1 LPTPDPTPVKQSSIS
16 YMYHERIKHSYASV
30 RIGGRGLDW
39 SRKPYP
45 FKYYETGEKL
55 ELPTGFAGPKADA
68 LASLSCRGEARGV
81 GRIDLNDLASLL
93 FFTGGISRIKRYGG
107 YMVTFRVTPAT
118 GALHSTEIYLS
129 IRGVDGLASGLYHFD
144 PAEFTLTALRKG
156 VFHGVVADAL
166 ADHAA
171 SRASLILLLTAVGWR
186 NAWKYGERSYRH
198 WFWDGGAVVANAVSV
213 AAAMGLG
220 YQVYAGFIDEKVSKL
235 LGVDGSSEAPIAV
248 ITIEEGTPE
257 SYGEGAVEPLGSIL
271 ADPAPTTAPMKGYEI
286 IEETHRATS
295 LPSKKEVDVWRDAM
309 SGLNR
314 RPTVERGEP
323 MPLPEPADKSLPLG
337 ETILARGSA
346 RRFARS
352 NISAKQLATILK
364 HGFGQLRSDFLPHGA
379 VTLLYPYMIV
389 NSVDG
394 LPSGAYRYDPRN
406 GKLYLL
412 KKGEFREVAYF
423 LCLEQALARDAAVI
437 FFNMMDLD
445 EIIRRAGDRGY
456 RTAQLEGGIRL
467 GMLYLAAYSVGLGA
481 TGLTFYD
488 DDCVE
493 FFSPSSDGLEVSTV
507 VAVGHAAYKS
517 RPGEVITRAIKHP
530 ASLL

>member
-1 LPTPDPTPVKQSSIS
+1 MPIPDPIPAKQSPIT
-16 YMYHERIKHSYASV
+16 YTYHERTKHSYASV
-30 RIGGRGLDW
+30 RVGGRGLDW

-45 FKYYETGEKL
+45 FKYYDTGEKL
-55 ELPTGFAGPKADA
+55 ELPSGFAMPKADT
-68 LASLSCRGEARGV
+68 LAALSCSGDARGA
-81 GRIDLNDLASLL
+81 GRLDLNDLASLL
-93 FFTGGISRIKRYGG
+93 FFSGGISRIKRYGG
-107 YMVTFRVTPAT
+107 YTVTFRVTPAT

-129 IRGVDGLASGLYHFD
+129 VRGVDGVASGLYHFD

-156 VFHGVVADAL
+156 VFHGVVAEAL

-171 SRASLILLLTAVGWR
+171 SRASLIMLLTAVGWR

-213 AAAMGLG
+213 ACAMGLG
-220 YQVYAGFIDEKVSKL
+220 YRVYAGFTDEDVSKL
-235 LGVDGSSEAPIAV
+235 LGVDGSSEAPIAL
-248 ITIEEGTPE
+248 ITIGEGTYE
-257 SYGEGAVEPLGSIL
+257 AYGEWAVEPLGSIS
-271 ADPAPTTAPMKGYEI
+271 ANPAPTTRPMGGYEI
-286 IEETHRATS
+286 IEETHRATL
-295 LPSKKEVDVWRDAM
+295 LPSKKEVNAWRDAI
-309 SGLNR
+309 SVLKR

-323 MPLPEPADKSLPLG
+323 VPLPEPADKSLPLG
-337 ETILARGSA
+337 ETILARGST
-346 RRFARS
+346 RRFART
-352 NISAKQLATILK
+352 NISTKQLTTILR

-412 KKGEFREVAYF
+412 KKGQFREVAYF
-423 LCLEQALARDAAVI
+423 LCLEQALARDASVV
-437 FFNMMDLD
+437 FFTMMDLD

-456 RTAQLEGGIRL
+456 RAVQLEGGIRL
-467 GMLYLAAYSVGLGA
+467 GMLYLAAYSIGLGA